1 MLRLIVAVV
10 VGLVIAAGATVVT
23 VNLLS
28 DSANGS
34 PSNSSLYQ
42 YGNR

>member
-1 MLRLIVAVV
+1 VLRLIVAVL
-10 VGLVIAAGATVVT
+10 VGLVIATGATVVT

-34 PSNSSLYQ
+34 PSNATLYQ
-42 YGNR
+42 YGSR